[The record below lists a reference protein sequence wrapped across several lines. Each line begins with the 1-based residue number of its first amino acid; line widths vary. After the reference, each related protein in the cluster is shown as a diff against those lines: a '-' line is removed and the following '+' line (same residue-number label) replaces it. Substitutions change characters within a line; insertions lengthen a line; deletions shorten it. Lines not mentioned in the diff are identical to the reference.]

1 MERTNH
7 HDLGLGL
14 SKVGN
19 EGHYIYT
26 SILTGVTHQFHSSC
40 QQEKDLDGWEVDRSD
55 LTKNSSHT
63 YKHTFLYL
71 KNVQN
76 ILMSL
81 LRPGQR
87 NSQMKCC
94 HSDSRTGGIISPME
108 VQCWSWPG
116 LAWCNH

>member
-40 QQEKDLDGWEVDRSD
+40 QQEKDLDGWEVDRSH
-55 LTKNSSHT
+55 KEQQSHLQT
-63 YKHTFLYL
+63 YRSFFF
-71 KNVQN
+71 
-76 ILMSL
+76 
-81 LRPGQR
+81 
-87 NSQMKCC
+87 
-94 HSDSRTGGIISPME
+94 
-108 VQCWSWPG
+108 
-116 LAWCNH
+116 

>member
-40 QQEKDLDGWEVDRSD
+40 QQEKDLDGMAGT
-55 LTKNSSHT
+55 LTDQISQRT
-63 YKHTFLYL
+63 AVTPT
-71 KNVQN
+71 N
-76 ILMSL
+76 I
-81 LRPGQR
+81 
-87 NSQMKCC
+87 
-94 HSDSRTGGIISPME
+94 HFFI
-108 VQCWSWPG
+108 
-116 LAWCNH
+116 

>member
-1 MERTNH
+1 M
-7 HDLGLGL
+7 GL

-76 ILMSL
+76 ILMS
-81 LRPGQR
+81 
-87 NSQMKCC
+87 
-94 HSDSRTGGIISPME
+94 
-108 VQCWSWPG
+108 
-116 LAWCNH
+116 